1 MVFQWFALA
10 CVNEGMA
17 VAIARRQHVIIA
29 AGGAS
34 VQNLRTPALRGCFA
48 ASEEYRISG
57 VEFAILN

>member
-17 VAIARRQHVIIA
+17 VAIARRQRVIIA

-34 VQNLRTPALRGCFA
+34 VQNLRTPVLRGCFA
-48 ASEEYRISG
+48 ASAEYRISTT
-57 VEFAILN
+57 ALASPI